1 MNLRKHLAGL
11 AIFLVIFV
19 GTVFIF
25 NYLTPRA
32 GLIGGQRGIP
42 LPSERAS
49 RIKFSYEVPYVSL
62 DFINR
67 KSYTTLLLQNLSGTR
82 VPAKLWVRTYFF
94 APDYDRR
101 QVWAGEAVELN
112 VALAIGGRHV
122 VTSAAACDWC
132 QAPSAPKAGYYARVV
147 VSNRSAE
154 DTYLPDSEI
163 DREITTA
170 VPVVVQAEQQ
180 FNR

>member
-11 AIFLVIFV
+11 AIFLVIFG

-25 NYLTPRA
+25 NYLTPFTGKVVPLR
-32 GLIGGQRGIP
+32 P
-42 LPSERAS
+42 LPTKSAPTL
-49 RIKFSYEVPYVSL
+49 KFSYEVPYVSL

-67 KSYTTLLLQNLSGTR
+67 KSYTTLALTNLAGVR

-101 QVWAGEAVELN
+101 LVWSSEAVELQ
-112 VALAIGGRHV
+112 VALSIGGRHV
-122 VTSAAACDWC
+122 VTSVASCDWC
-132 QAPSAPKAGYYARVV
+132 NTSTAPRAGYYARVV

-163 DREITTA
+163 NHEITTA
-170 VPVVVQAEQQ
+170 APVVVQAEQQ
-180 FNR
+180 LSR